1 MGGKSTSGY
10 DLEDVDGIGPKTAQM
25 LQSRGI
31 ISARHL
37 ALFTPEELVDITDM
51 TPDRAEKIL
60 RNARELVFGQKRIL
74 KGSELVKT
82 MQDMPRLTTGVKSID
97 KLLGGGL
104 EPKAT
109 YEFAGEFGTG
119 KTQLC
124 HQLAVT
130 VQLPRDK
137 GGVGGACA
145 YIDTEEAFSPSRIE
159 AIAKRFGLDPQ
170 QALDNIYVMKVVNAA
185 DLEDR
190 IKFDIVKL
198 VEQCNVKL
206 IIIDSIIA
214 LYRAEF
220 KGRERLAERQQRLNY
235 ILDWLMRIAK
245 VYNIYIVMTNQV
257 LDVPLGY
264 IEVKRPAG
272 GNVLAHAVTH
282 RLFLKKSRDDVR
294 VMEVLDSPRLPHK
307 ATATFRITDKGVED
321 T

>member
-1 MGGKSTSGY
+1 MGRTENP
-10 DLEDVDGIGPKTAQM
+10 DLKDIDGVGPKTAQL
-25 LQSRGI
+25 LQSKGI
-31 ISARHL
+31 MSPKHL
-37 ALFTPEELVDITDM
+37 ALFTPEELVDITDI

-60 RNARELVFGQKRIL
+60 RSARELVL
-74 KGSELVKT
+74 GSDRAVKASEFAKKFIDLPRVKT
-82 MQDMPRLTTGVKSID
+82 HVEAID
-97 KLLGGGL
+97 KLLQGGL
-104 EPKAT
+104 EARAI
-109 YEFAGEFGTG
+109 YEFAGEFGSG

-137 GGVGGACA
+137 GGVEGATV
-145 YIDTEEAFSPSRIE
+145 YVDTEEAFSVSRVE
-159 AIAKRFGLDPQ
+159 AIAKRFNLEPDKV
-170 QALDNIYVMKVVNAA
+170 LNNIYVVKVVNAS

-190 IKFDIVKL
+190 VKFDVVKLIEKNNVKL
-198 VEQCNVKL
+198 VV
-206 IIIDSIIA
+206 IDSIIA

-245 VYNIYIVMTNQV
+245 VYTVHVVLTNQV

-282 RLFLKKSRDDVR
+282 RLFLRKSREDVR
-294 VMEVLDSPRLPHK
+294 VMEVFDSPRLPYK
-307 ATATFRITDKGVED
+307 ASASFRITEKGVED
-321 T
+321 I

>member
-1 MGGKSTSGY
+1 MTKGSTF
-10 DLEDVDGIGPKTAQM
+10 DLEEVDGIGPKTAQL
-25 LQSRGI
+25 LQSKGI

-37 ALFTPEELVDITDM
+37 ALFTPEELAEVTDM

-60 RNARELVFGQKRIL
+60 RRARELVLGSRRAV
-74 KGSELVKT
+74 KGSEIVK
-82 MQDMPRLTTGVKSID
+82 MYQDLPRLTTGVKSID
-97 KLLGGGL
+97 RLLGGGL

-130 VQLPRDK
+130 VQLPREK
-137 GGVGGACA
+137 GGVSGACA
-145 YIDTEEAFSPSRIE
+145 YIDTEEAFSPNRIE
-159 AIAKRFGLDPQ
+159 SIAKRFGLDPQ
-170 QALDNIYVMKVVNAA
+170 QALDNVYVIKVINAA

-190 IKFDIVKL
+190 IKFDLVRLVEQNNVKL
-198 VEQCNVKL
+198 V
-206 IIIDSIIA
+206 IIDSIIA

-235 ILDWLMRIAK
+235 ILDWIMRIAK
-245 VYNIYIVMTNQV
+245 IYNIYVVMTNQV
-257 LDVPLGY
+257 IDVPLGY
-264 IEVKRPAG
+264 IEVKKPAG

-282 RLFLKKSRDDVR
+282 RFFLKKSRDDIR
-294 VMEVLDSPRLPHK
+294 IMEVLDSPRLPYK

-321 T
+321 A

>member
-1 MGGKSTSGY
+1 MPHKDEF
-10 DLEDVDGIGPKTAQM
+10 DLENVDGIGPKTAQM
-25 LQSRGI
+25 LQSKGI

-60 RNARELVFGQKRIL
+60 RSARELVFGSRRAL
-74 KGSELVKT
+74 KGTELLKLS
-82 MQDMPRLTTGVKSID
+82 QDVPRLTTGVKSID

-130 VQLPRDK
+130 VQLPREK

-170 QALDNIYVMKVVNAA
+170 QALDNIYVIKVVNAA

-190 IKFDIVKL
+190 IKFDLVRLVEQNNVKL
-198 VEQCNVKL
+198 V
-206 IIIDSIIA
+206 IIDSIIA

-235 ILDWLMRIAK
+235 ILDWLMRVAK
-245 VYNIYIVMTNQV
+245 VYGIYIVLTNQV
-257 LDVPLGY
+257 IDVPLGY
-264 IEVKRPAG
+264 IEVKKPAG

-282 RLFLKKSRDDVR
+282 RLFLKKSREDLR
-294 VMEVLDSPRLPHK
+294 VMEVLDSPRLPFK
-307 ATATFRITDKGVED
+307 ASAMFRITDKGVED
-321 T
+321 A